1 MLLNEAEQKRKQSI
15 RIMAFL
21 FVFMAIT
28 AMLVLSTSVSA
39 AELSDP
45 IDGEKPWGWPLEGL
59 YNSMRNMFYKLICSI
74 LDGAFGLIDGV
85 VATANTELSKTPS
98 SYNSTVFNLMTTVS
112 HNVIIPIATVIL
124 SYVVIYDLITMLM
137 EKNNFHDFDTSLFF
151 RWLLKTGVALLFL
164 SNADTIVNAF
174 FDLGSV
180 IVSNLNS
187 TSSAVTGTMSDA
199 SAELGEQLTMF
210 GIGTYISMLIPAL
223 LLDLVSIIIY
233 VCVYVILIGRMIE
246 IYIHLSIAPI
256 PLATITSHEIGDMG
270 KNYLKTIFAFIL
282 QAFFIFLCI
291 VIYKSLIFSLVDKI
305 GSITLS
311 DNPDGAAWNIS
322 GYMFQI
328 VAYGVV
334 LVLTMFKTNSIAKSV
349 VGAH

>member
-1 MLLNEAEQKRKQSI
+1 MLLHEAELNRKRKI

-21 FVFMAIT
+21 FTFMAIT
-28 AMLVLSTSVSA
+28 AIFMLSTSVSA
-39 AELSDP
+39 DELQPP
-45 IDGEKPWGWPLEGL
+45 IDEEPWGWPLSGL
-59 YNSMRNMFYKLICSI
+59 YNSMRNMFYKLICNI
-74 LDGAFGLIDGV
+74 LNGAFGLIDGV
-85 VATANTELSKTPS
+85 VSTANGELSKTPS
-98 SYNSTVFNLMTTVS
+98 SYNSTVFDLMTAVS

-137 EKNNFHDFDTSLFF
+137 DKNNFHDFDTSLFF
-151 RWLLKTGVALLFL
+151 RWLIKTGVALLFL

-180 IVSNLNS
+180 MVKNLNS

-199 SAELGEQLTMF
+199 SAELSGQLTQF

-291 VIYKSLIFSLVDKI
+291 VIYKALIFSLVDKI
-305 GSITLS
+305 GSLIL
-311 DNPDGAAWNIS
+311 DNNADGAAWKIS
-322 GYMFQI
+322 GYIFQI

-334 LVLTMFKTNSIAKSV
+334 LVLTMFKTNGIAKSV